1 MAENAPLNN
10 IPNRNNRK
18 SFNCFSSWHL
28 PQMWYQRSSSSRLYD
43 KRDNYNFAIINCPHL
58 VSSISTD
65 AAYGVYILQLE
76 CYAGFLR
83 IFKQSSHLIKN
94 FFGRYQYLVEKYF
107 VTYAQMMKDGIGN
120 YILIQSDRLYYL
132 MFNWCLRPPSLF
144 DRTILNMWPLLCHED

>member
-43 KRDNYNFAIINCPHL
+43 KRDDYNFAIINCPHL
-58 VSSISTD
+58 DSSISTD
-65 AAYGVYILQLE
+65 ATYGVYILQLV

-94 FFGRYQYLVEKYF
+94 VFGRYQYRVEKYF
-107 VTYAQMMKDGIGN
+107 VTYAQVKKDGNGN
-120 YILIQSDRLYYL
+120 YILNQSWLLFPYYV
-132 MFNWCLRPPSLF
+132 LR
-144 DRTILNMWPLLCHED
+144 WPFVLSNV